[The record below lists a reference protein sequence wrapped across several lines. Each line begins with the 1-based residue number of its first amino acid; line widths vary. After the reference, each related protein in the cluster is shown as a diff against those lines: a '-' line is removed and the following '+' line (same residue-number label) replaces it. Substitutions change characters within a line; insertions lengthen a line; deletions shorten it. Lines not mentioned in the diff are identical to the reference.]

1 MVVVSTFT
9 VTCRV
14 AAVVSCHCLVFCC
27 SHHRGYLESTLSTLH
42 LIFCPP
48 FSGIIQILCF
58 LLSLLVSECAHRIGI
73 YKQGLIGV
81 INADLLFEV
90 LTNLR
95 SLTALCSPYDQTLP
109 QLSLHALELTHFT
122 HSYAL
127 TTVSFSSTLDFLPSK
142 YS

>member
-27 SHHRGYLESTLSTLH
+27 SIIEDISSRHFTLH
-42 LIFCPP
+42 IIFCPP
-48 FSGIIQILCF
+48 SQVSYKYYVSSF
-58 LLSLLVSECAHRIGI
+58 LSIGKRMCAHRIGI

-81 INADLLFEV
+81 INADLLFEI

-95 SLTALCSPYDQTLP
+95 SLTALCSPYDQTP
-109 QLSLHALELTHFT
+109 TTFSSRIRADSLT